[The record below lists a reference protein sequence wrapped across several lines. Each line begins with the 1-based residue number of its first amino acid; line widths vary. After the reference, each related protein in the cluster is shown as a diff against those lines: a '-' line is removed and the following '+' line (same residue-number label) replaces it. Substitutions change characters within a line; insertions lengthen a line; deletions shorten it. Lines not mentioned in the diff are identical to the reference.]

1 VTVPFA
7 QALSRHPDAAEAT
20 GEVVGAVL
28 ERLAGPPDLAL
39 LFCSPHHTGA
49 VAGIAAAVRELV
61 RPAVLAGATATAV
74 VGGDE
79 EVEDD
84 PAVALWAA
92 RLPAPPRPLRLTA
105 AQTSGGLVLSGL
117 SGRTFEPGDVLLLL
131 ADPFT
136 LPVDAIVDALGGLD
150 PPVPVAGGMASADH
164 RPGGNRLV
172 LDGEVVDDGGVG
184 VVLPAAAA
192 PRVVVSQ
199 GCRPLG
205 QPMIVT
211 RAEGNLV
218 LDLAGRPALDRLE
231 EAVADASPD
240 ERARLAAGLHIGI
253 AVDEHR
259 MTFESGDFLVR
270 AVVGADRDAGA
281 LALGQRV
288 EVGTTV
294 QFHVRDAEA
303 ADQDLRRLMAG
314 RDGDGALVFTCNGRG
329 RHLFGVPDHDAR
341 VVAEAIDSR
350 AVAGMFCA
358 GEIGP
363 VGTRSYLHS
372 FTASVVLFGDDF
384 TGAKAG

>member
-7 QALSRHPDAAEAT
+7 QALSRHPDPAEAT

-28 ERLAGPPDLAL
+28 EQIGEAPQLAL
-39 LFCSPHHTGA
+39 LFCSPHHVDAMGD
-49 VAGIAAAVRELV
+49 IAAAVRGLV
-61 RPAVLAGATATAV
+61 HPGVLAGATAVAV
-74 VGGDE
+74 LGGDE

-84 PAVALWAA
+84 PAVTLWAA
-92 RLPAPPRPLRLTA
+92 RLAAPPRPVRLTA
-105 AQTSGGLVLSGL
+105 APTAGGLVVAGL
-117 SGRTFEPGDVLLLL
+117 TATTFDPGDVLLLL

-136 LPVDAIVDALGGLD
+136 LPVEDLVDALGGLD
-150 PPVPVAGGMASADH
+150 PPVPVAGGMASAAQ

-172 LDGEVVDDGGVG
+172 LDAEVVADGGVG

-211 RAEGNLV
+211 RSEGNL
-218 LDLAGRPALDRLE
+218 LLEMAGRPALERLE
-231 EAVADASPD
+231 EAVAGAAPD
-240 ERARLAAGLHIGI
+240 ERARLAGGLQIGI

-259 MTFESGDFLVR
+259 MTFDTGDFLVR
-270 AVVGADRDAGA
+270 SVVGADRGAGA

-303 ADQDLRRLMAG
+303 ADHDLRRAMAG

-329 RHLFGVPDHDAR
+329 RHLFGAPDHDAR

-363 VGTRSYLHS
+363 VGARSYLHS
-372 FTASVVLFGDDF
+372 FTASVLLFGDDF

>member
-1 VTVPFA
+1 
-7 QALSRHPDAAEAT
+7 
-20 GEVVGAVL
+20 
-28 ERLAGPPDLAL
+28 
-39 LFCSPHHTGA
+39 
-49 VAGIAAAVRELV
+49 
-61 RPAVLAGATATAV
+61 
-74 VGGDE
+74 
-79 EVEDD
+79 
-84 PAVALWAA
+84 
-92 RLPAPPRPLRLTA
+92 
-105 AQTSGGLVLSGL
+105 
-117 SGRTFEPGDVLLLL
+117 
-131 ADPFT
+131 
-136 LPVDAIVDALGGLD
+136 
-150 PPVPVAGGMASADH
+150 
-164 RPGGNRLV
+164 
-172 LDGEVVDDGGVG
+172 
-184 VVLPAAAA
+184 
-192 PRVVVSQ
+192 VVVSQ